1 MSKPTGLFHSQSE
14 NVYYQFILEDQSIR
28 IQKVTDKKSP
38 IDYLMDEKYP
48 IWMLRHSLGSD
59 MGPEDYSLLPEEDYL
74 TEKRSKVLGLHQ
86 RSGHLRDLF
95 FHGLRVPCSEQSYS
109 HAVGPIHAG
118 IIEPGHF
125 RFVVEGEKIRHL
137 TIRLGF
143 QKRNIINEL
152 KKSNLRRVMHLSE
165 TISGDTSVSYALAFA
180 KIYEEAAGIQVSE
193 SVSLFRSLLIEAERI
208 AIHIGD
214 LGGLAE
220 DIGYYP
226 LYGVCVTDRG
236 AALALM
242 ENWTGNRFGKGAVRP
257 GGVRVNLKISYKDAK
272 QALQALKN
280 TFLKNIEPQIKRALA
295 DSTIKER
302 LQECGNVKKEDVDRH
317 GFVGMTARCAG
328 VLRDIRLRDVNY
340 PEWEALP
347 LHEEK
352 NNYSGDAWSRFYI
365 RYAEIKQ
372 SLSWMEKTIEKIDWE
387 QIWTKEQI
395 KQTLVEIQCKP
406 GLYFQSVEAWR
417 GPLIVAL
424 KIDEKSNIEE
434 AYIRDPSVL
443 NWHALEMAVR
453 GELIGDFPLNNKSFN
468 LSYVGFDL

>member
-1 MSKPTGLFHSQSE
+1 MSKPTGLFLTKADHTF
-14 NVYYQFILEDQSIR
+14 YHFLLDDHKIR
-28 IQKVTDKKSP
+28 MEKVTDKKSP
-38 IDYLMDEKYP
+38 IDFLMDEKYP

-59 MGPEDYSLLPEEDYL
+59 MGAEDYSLLAEEDYL
-74 TEKRSKVLGLHQ
+74 TDKRSKVLGLHQ

-95 FHGLRVPCSEQSYS
+95 FHGIKVPCGDESYS

-143 QKRNIINEL
+143 QKRHILENMYH
-152 KKSNLRRVMHLSE
+152 SNLNKVMHLSE
-165 TISGDTSVSYALAFA
+165 TISGDSSVSYALAFT
-180 KIYEEAAGIQVSE
+180 KIIESAAGINVSE
-193 SVSLFRSLLIEAERI
+193 SVSLFRSLLVEAERI

-214 LGGLAE
+214 LGGLSE

-226 LYGVCVTDRG
+226 LFGVCVTDRG

-257 GGVRVNLKISYKDAK
+257 GGVRVNRKISANDAK
-272 QALQALKN
+272 KALFALKK
-280 TFLKNIEPQIKRALA
+280 TFKKNVEPQIKRALI

-302 LQECGNVKKEDVDRH
+302 LQGCGTLKSEDVIKH

-328 VLRDIRLRDVNY
+328 VMRDIRINDPNY
-340 PEWEALP
+340 PDWKPLALIDDS
-347 LHEEK
+347 
-352 NNYSGDAWSRFYI
+352 NNFSGDAWARFYI
-365 RYAEIKQ
+365 RYSEILQ
-372 SLSWMEKTIEKIDWE
+372 SLEWMEKTIEKIDWE
-387 QIWTKEQI
+387 SLWSKEQVEVTT
-395 KQTLVEIQCKP
+395 KQTECKP
-406 GLYFQSVEAWR
+406 GIYYSTVEAWR
-417 GPLIVAL
+417 GPIIVAL
-424 KIDEKSNIEE
+424 CIGPNSKITD
-434 AYIRDPSVL
+434 AYVRDPSVL